1 MLSIDQI
8 VELVKVDFEE
18 RAIVARVEFG
28 GWKKDLYTKA
38 PLVLFDLDTYSS
50 DEGGP
55 ANYPGP
61 AFTNEDETEAA
72 RTLTTRV
79 QRVRV
84 HVYGAPPGK
93 REPNRSVTAHSNAA
107 ALLHKTIAALHRIAH
122 GSFGWGDGEWPSDDT
137 QDFAYGSYTRFV
149 AEISIPVLDDAHV
162 VVMPTAAVMQVVSV
176 DGAGDEEV
184 IVDEGA

>member
-8 VELVKVDFEE
+8 AELVKVDFEE
-18 RAIVARVEFG
+18 RGITAKVEFG
-28 GWKKDLYTKA
+28 GWKKDCATKA

-61 AFTNEDETEAA
+61 AFTNEDETEAS

-79 QRVRV
+79 QRVIV

-93 REPNRSVTAHSNAA
+93 REPNRSITAHTNTSV
-107 ALLHKTIAALHRIAH
+107 LLHKTIAALYRIAH
-122 GSFGWGDGEWPSDDT
+122 GSFGWGDGEWPTDDT
-137 QDFAYGSYTRFV
+137 QDFTYGSYTRFV
-149 AEISIPVLDDAHV
+149 AEINIPVLDDKHV
-162 VVMPTAAVMQVVSV
+162 VVTPTAAVMKVVSV
-176 DGAGDEEV
+176 DGNGDEET